1 MNNKEFIESITLEGE
16 IWCDIIG
23 TQGNYKIST
32 LGRVMSLVGKCKL
45 LSVRKDKNGYM
56 KINIG
61 RYNKYKLSSLIH
73 RLVAETF
80 IPNPDNKPCIDHI
93 NGDKSDNNVNNLTW
107 VTYHENSLNPIT
119 LSRLREGVL
128 IHAKA
133 ILRVRNGKIE
143 QSFKSIR
150 EAERKGFNRSIIQD
164 CLKTGRTHKGY
175 HWILSS
181 DYDKLTNMSKNAL
194 NPDED

>member
-1 MNNKEFIESITLEGE
+1 
-16 IWCDIIG
+16 
-23 TQGNYKIST
+23 
-32 LGRVMSLVGKCKL
+32 
-45 LSVRKDKNGYM
+45 M

-133 ILRVRNGKIE
+133 ILRVRNGEIE

-181 DYDKLTNMSKNAL
+181 DYDKLTNMSKNTL

>member
-16 IWCDIIG
+16 IWRDIIG

-128 IHAKA
+128 IHAKSQ
-133 ILRVRNGKIE
+133 E
-143 QSFKSIR
+143 
-150 EAERKGFNRSIIQD
+150 
-164 CLKTGRTHKGY
+164 
-175 HWILSS
+175 W
-181 DYDKLTNMSKNAL
+181 
-194 NPDED
+194 